1 MRSAGPSSECGSS
14 VYRYRRRY
22 VYLVD
27 SAGRVRWRGSGP
39 AEGTEVDALLRCTE
53 ELLAEADG
61 VTDPLEQV
69 E

>member
-1 MRSAGPSSECGSS
+1 MNTS
-14 VYRYRRRY
+14 RRRY

-27 SAGRVRWRGSGP
+27 GAGRVRWRGSGP
-39 AEGTEVDALLRCTE
+39 AQPDEVEALLRCTE

-61 VTDPLEQV
+61 MSDPLEQV

>member
-1 MRSAGPSSECGSS
+1 MNALNCMC
-14 VYRYRRRY
+14 RY

-27 SAGRVRWRGSGP
+27 AAGRVRWRGSGTALP
-39 AEGTEVDALLRCTE
+39 AEVDTMLRCAE
-53 ELLAEADG
+53 ELLQQADG